1 MQAAIAAVQTGFK
14 NVLFATDF
22 SDAAA
27 QAIPY
32 VREIAKRYD
41 ANVLTLHVRPG
52 RAHSL
57 PYRTWTSN
65 TKIAET
71 EDERH
76 REQILA
82 AFPDT
87 RTSVL
92 IKEGN
97 VEDHLDS
104 IIRSRDVDLVV
115 IGTTGQTRDGK
126 HRLGSVAEEIFRSV
140 TCPVLT
146 VGLHSLWSS
155 GSRFRKILCAADQ
168 ASDQAV
174 AHAVSLSQE
183 FQSRLV
189 LLSVI
194 SEQEAGYHVPTSQMA
209 STSEYFLHNRLPP
222 GAEGCCKPEYIVSYG
237 DIAEKI
243 LEVESKTN
251 PDLIV
256 LGARSERGIHGA
268 TGDLPIA
275 TAERIVSR
283 PPAQCQR
290 SGVSG

>member
-41 ANVLTLHVRPG
+41 ANVLALYVRPG
-52 RAHSL
+52 RAHSM
-57 PYRTWTSN
+57 PQRTWTSD
-65 TKIAET
+65 TQIAET
-71 EDERH
+71 EDEQH

-87 RTSVL
+87 QTSVL

-104 IIRSRDVDLVV
+104 IIRSHDVDLIV

-146 VGLHSLWSS
+146 VGPHSLSSS
-155 GSRFRKILCAADQ
+155 GTRFRKILCAADQ
-168 ASDQAV
+168 ACEHAV

-194 SEQEAGYHVPTSQMA
+194 TEQEAGYHVPSSDMV
-209 STSEYFLHNRLPP
+209 STSEYFLHNCLPP
-222 GAEGCCKPEYIVSYG
+222 GAEGCCKPEFIVSYG
-237 DIAEKI
+237 DVADKI

-268 TGDLPIA
+268 QGSLQIA
-275 TAERIVSR
+275 TAQRIVAR
-283 PPAQCQR
+283 ATCPVLTIR
-290 SGVSG
+290 S

>member
-1 MQAAIAAVQTGFK
+1 MMEAAVAAVQTGFK

-27 QAIPY
+27 LAIPY
-32 VREIAKRYD
+32 VREIAKRYN
-41 ANVLTLHVRPG
+41 ANVLTLYVRPE
-52 RAHSL
+52 RARSM
-57 PYRTWTSN
+57 PQRTWTSD
-65 TKIAET
+65 TQISET

-82 AFPDT
+82 TFPDA

-104 IIRSRDVDLVV
+104 IIRSRDVDLIV
-115 IGTTGQTRDGK
+115 IGTTGRTRDGK

-146 VGLHSLWSS
+146 VGPDSLSSS
-155 GSRFRKILCAADQ
+155 GTRFRKILCAADQ
-168 ASDQAV
+168 ASDHAV
-174 AHAVSLSQE
+174 AHAVSLSQQ

-194 SEQEAGYHVPTSQMA
+194 TEQEACYRVPSSDMV
-209 STSEYFLHNRLPP
+209 STSEYFLHNRLPS

-237 DIAEKI
+237 DVAEKI
-243 LEVESKTN
+243 LEAESKTN

-268 TGDLPIA
+268 PGSLPIA
-275 TAERIVSR
+275 TAQRIVSR
-283 PPAQCQR
+283 ATCPVLTVR
-290 SGVSG
+290 S

>member
-1 MQAAIAAVQTGFK
+1 MPAAIAAVQTRFK

-27 QAIPY
+27 LAIPY
-32 VREIAKRYD
+32 VREIAKHYH
-41 ANVLTLHVRPG
+41 ANVLTLHVPPA
-52 RAHSL
+52 RAHSISE
-57 PYRTWTSN
+57 RSWTSD
-65 TKIAET
+65 TQTAEA
-71 EDERH
+71 EEQH
-76 REQILA
+76 RKQIVA
-82 AFPDT
+82 AFPDA

-92 IKEGN
+92 IREVN

-104 IIRSRDVDLVV
+104 IIYSRDVDLVV

-126 HRLGSVAEEIFRSV
+126 HRLGSVAEEIFRRV

-146 VGLHSLWSS
+146 VGPHSLSS
-155 GSRFRKILCAADQ
+155 SSAGFRKILCASDQ
-168 ASDQAV
+168 ASDQVV

-194 SEQEAGYHVPTSQMA
+194 SEQEAGYHVPSSDMV
-209 STSEYFLHNRLPP
+209 STSEYYLHNRLPP

-256 LGARSERGIHGA
+256 LGARPECGIHGA
-268 TGDLPIA
+268 AANLPIT
-275 TAERIVSR
+275 TAQKIVSR
-283 PPAQCQR
+283 ATCPVLTVR
-290 SGVSG
+290 S